1 MGAEQAVRIK
11 KEYYKA
17 LLDQEIAWYDE
28 NDPNKIVTKV
38 TTNIT
43 HIEAATGE
51 KMSLMITT
59 LVTSLVS
66 IFFAFF
72 KCWELSLIMLAT
84 LPVLLIVGIFFY
96 KALMLNSQKEKFS
109 YEKASSR
116 TEQALG
122 QIKTVKG
129 LVG

>member
-1 MGAEQAVRIK
+1 
-11 KEYYKA
+11 
-17 LLDQEIAWYDE
+17 
-28 NDPNKIVTKV
+28 
-38 TTNIT
+38 
-43 HIEAATGE
+43 
-51 KMSLMITT
+51 MSLMITT

-72 KCWELSLIMLAT
+72 KCWELSLIMLAM
-84 LPVLLIVGIFFY
+84 LPALLITGIFFF
-96 KALMLNSQKEKFS
+96 KSLQKNSEREKVS

-122 QIKTVKG
+122 QIRTVKG